1 MSREVELKFV
11 KSTIVALQKDYVELF
26 ELYLDNNT
34 FVFDAD
40 NCYFKLNQILDKIKV
55 NKKYLK
61 IKNEIGELDA

>member
-1 MSREVELKFV
+1 MSREVERNFV

>member
-1 MSREVELKFV
+1 MAREAEEKYV
-11 KSTIVALQKDYVELF
+11 KMVIEALQKDYVELF